1 MCQKKF
7 IIDKY
12 IVDKYN
18 KTYRRTTKM
27 KPINV
32 RSGSYAEY
40 SIDSNA
46 KDDKYK
52 IDDHVR
58 ISKYK
63 NNFAK
68 GYAPNWS

>member
-1 MCQKKF
+1 
-7 IIDKY
+7 
-12 IVDKYN
+12 
-18 KTYRRTTKM
+18 M

-32 RSGSYAEY
+32 RFGSYAEY
-40 SIDSNA
+40 NIDSNA
-46 KDDKYK
+46 KDGKFE

-68 GYAPNWS
+68 VYPPNWS